1 MEKGDFSKVIPYLN
15 TEDIEFLDELLKS
28 INYDRE
34 KECSVRRS
42 GHSSRLSN
50 QKSGSERL
58 SSLSEGSKSQGGDPD
73 ENGRVARHP
82 ADEEEGTE
90 LKFSDGEGRDICK
103 RFWYANSDIEK
114 SKEFLENIKKFM
126 FRKCLSVI
134 LKGDET

>member
-58 SSLSEGSKSQGGDPD
+58 LTLRESSKSQGGDSD
-73 ENGRVARHP
+73 GIGRVARHP

-90 LKFSDGEGRDICK
+90 LKFSDGDDVTS
-103 RFWYANSDIEK
+103 ANVSGMQIVTLKKQK
-114 SKEFLENIKKFM
+114 SFLKTSRNL
-126 FRKCLSVI
+126 CLESVYQ
-134 LKGDET
+134 LF